1 MHTIKLKAHIDHDR
15 RLEIQLPI
23 DVPEGDAE
31 VTVSIPSNDPNEA
44 LRRRHL
50 EALLEQ
56 STRNGNAGRSAADID
71 RQPGQARDSSGK

>member
-1 MHTIKLKAHIDHDR
+1 MHTLKLKAHIDSSH
-15 RLEIQLPI
+15 RLEIQLPA

-31 VTVSIPSNDPNEA
+31 IIILIPSPVPNEA

-56 STRNGNAGRSAADID
+56 SADT
-71 RQPGQARDSSGK
+71 GKGAPLGGGH